1 MITMEW
7 LIKLTEPIDEHAVER
22 LTAEQ
27 CAISCHSHHSLVLL
41 PSPVTFILVFFSQR

>member
-1 MITMEW
+1 MDNPYGLLE
-7 LIKLTEPIDEHAVER
+7 LTELIDEHAVER

-41 PSPVTFILVFFSQR
+41 PSPDIYSCLFSQR